1 MKKIRLTVFS
11 VTALLFFSAC
21 SSEDIIDG
29 KGNGSNSDEKKTTT
43 FASVGNGTRTSM
55 INHQF
60 HTGGDFLWE
69 NDDQIFVNIGG
80 NYSQST
86 ASNLSSS
93 KTRATFEVPGA
104 LTASSYPVTYT
115 GKDATAGDRVK
126 IANEQIQSAPGNTQH
141 FGVSG
146 DCGVATATKAADG
159 TYTFTLQHKAVYLC
173 FMPSMTEAGLY
184 YDLRLDRIKVT
195 SDNNIAGTYS
205 FSAAGLSSN
214 AVSDGSNSITLRTA
228 GSTHLQLGFPMTN
241 TIPDVSKAA
250 YMVIAPGQHTLKI
263 EYVVKDQVSGVEW
276 TTTKTATANF
286 IANKV
291 YDFTADVSPKVF
303 RDYGEIGYFMWGA
316 RDDFFAGRPRTAFV
330 NGSPV
335 VFPETTSPSFAN
347 MSVQYPQASPAS
359 AYGVNPINVN
369 EALWIMKNGDIHWD
383 EDIYWIA
390 DKHLWKNGTWIKKRD
405 NIANYSKDEFEGN
418 DYTRNAENASRNGS
432 ITPGRPASN
441 IDNYFFLPA
450 FGEIVSESSSLV
462 SRGDVLYLGCK
473 TLCPT
478 DNTKYYY
485 FGISKHGTVLSYFW
499 RNMRAYPP
507 YFFE

>member
-55 INHQF
+55 TNHQF

-205 FSAAGLSSN
+205 FSAE
-214 AVSDGSNSITLRTA
+214 VW
-228 GSTHLQLGFPMTN
+228 
-241 TIPDVSKAA
+241 
-250 YMVIAPGQHTLKI
+250 
-263 EYVVKDQVSGVEW
+263 E
-276 TTTKTATANF
+276 
-286 IANKV
+286 
-291 YDFTADVSPKVF
+291 
-303 RDYGEIGYFMWGA
+303 
-316 RDDFFAGRPRTAFV
+316 
-330 NGSPV
+330 
-335 VFPETTSPSFAN
+335 
-347 MSVQYPQASPAS
+347 
-359 AYGVNPINVN
+359 
-369 EALWIMKNGDIHWD
+369 
-383 EDIYWIA
+383 
-390 DKHLWKNGTWIKKRD
+390 
-405 NIANYSKDEFEGN
+405 
-418 DYTRNAENASRNGS
+418 
-432 ITPGRPASN
+432 
-441 IDNYFFLPA
+441 
-450 FGEIVSESSSLV
+450 
-462 SRGDVLYLGCK
+462 
-473 TLCPT
+473 
-478 DNTKYYY
+478 
-485 FGISKHGTVLSYFW
+485 
-499 RNMRAYPP
+499 
-507 YFFE
+507 